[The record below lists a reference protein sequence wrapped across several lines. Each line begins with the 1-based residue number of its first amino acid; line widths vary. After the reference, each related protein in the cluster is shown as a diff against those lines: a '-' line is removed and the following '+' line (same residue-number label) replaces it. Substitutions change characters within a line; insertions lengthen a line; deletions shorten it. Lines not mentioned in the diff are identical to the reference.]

1 MLSSDHTRG
10 KSQKPIGTSQ
20 LRPRGPDKYRCR
32 KTSGT
37 PGIAWFLYALRAD
50 GQNFSCSS
58 VSRLFVEFGRDLSAR
73 MMDFASF
80 EATCDGLRA
89 MVRRGIAPLD
99 GANVAG
105 IRASASRSLFRARA
119 RRFRWR
125 AATAAASRAG
135 IARMTHFWR
144 RAGRAPRRPHRAADR
159 RSDVSPPPRRRS
171 NESKSRVFDHRAA
184 TRAMSASSRA
194 KQAQA
199 FAELC
204 GGAKFNRKNFKP
216 VDAAVA
222 RSFAEGRGE
231 DAKRDEDEGSR
242 AARADSD
249 DDDDESGS
257 DSDESDSD
265 AGRDARDVST
275 SWTPLADNEANA
287 MRKRLKMRV
296 QGADGACPAPLQG
309 FEELHERYKCGRRL
323 LERMREANF
332 KEPTPIQRQAVP
344 ILCSGSE
351 LLAIAPTGSGK
362 TLAFLLP
369 IIMKLGTHEEGGA
382 RALLLAPTKEL
393 AGQSARILR
402 ILSRGVSGLKSCLL
416 TKATAGN
423 DFSKVDIVVATPM
436 RLKILLQHDKIDLSK
451 VLYLVLDEADKLF
464 EMGFV
469 EQIDAVVAACD
480 NKDVTRALFSAT
492 LPEKVEELARSVMA
506 RPIRLTVGERNSASN
521 TISQRMV
528 FCGHEAGKLLALRQI
543 IREGIKPPVII
554 FTQSKERAKHLAKEL
569 TGDGLHIGLIHAEMS
584 DSKREEQVDRFRMGE
599 TWVLIATDLMA
610 RGMDFV
616 GVSTV
621 INFDFPGSPTSY
633 IHRIGRSGRA
643 GRPGA
648 AITFFTE
655 EDAQRGDLKPIANVM
670 KNSGC
675 EVPEWMLNHTGEK
688 GLRRRKRK
696 DGKEDNP
703 RRAPLDMPMGAD
715 PKVYAPDK
723 KKRKKTPRK
732 KNDDEAMPP
741 LPKKWKGK
749 SKSKE
754 KKEKEKK

>member
-1 MLSSDHTRG
+1 
-10 KSQKPIGTSQ
+10 
-20 LRPRGPDKYRCR
+20 
-32 KTSGT
+32 
-37 PGIAWFLYALRAD
+37 
-50 GQNFSCSS
+50 
-58 VSRLFVEFGRDLSAR
+58 
-73 MMDFASF
+73 
-80 EATCDGLRA
+80 
-89 MVRRGIAPLD
+89 
-99 GANVAG
+99 
-105 IRASASRSLFRARA
+105 
-119 RRFRWR
+119 
-125 AATAAASRAG
+125 
-135 IARMTHFWR
+135 MT
-144 RAGRAPRRPHRAADR
+144 
-159 RSDVSPPPRRRS
+159 
-171 NESKSRVFDHRAA
+171 
-184 TRAMSASSRA
+184 TTSSRA
-194 KQAQA
+194 RTSAKASSSSSKAKQALA

-204 GGAKFNRKNFKP
+204 GGARFDRKKFKS
-216 VDAAVA
+216 VDVAVA
-222 RSFAEGRGE
+222 KSFRREGGGSEGRGE
-231 DAKRDEDEGSR
+231 GSAGAESDADEEDDED
-242 AARADSD
+242 DSD
-249 DDDDESGS
+249 DDSD
-257 DSDESDSD
+257 DSDDDPD
-265 AGRDARDVST
+265 ASSSSKKKKRSSKRASVGT
-275 SWTPLADNEANA
+275 KWTPLREDEANA
-287 MRKRLKMRV
+287 MRKQYRMRV

-309 FEELHERYKCGRRL
+309 FEELNERFKCGSRL

-344 ILCSGSE
+344 ILCAGDE

-369 IIMKLGTHEEGGA
+369 IIMKLKSHEEGGP

-402 ILSRGVSGLKSCLL
+402 VLSRGVSGLKSCLL

-423 DFSKVDIVVATPM
+423 DFTKIDILVATPM
-436 RLKILLQHDKIDLSK
+436 RLKALLQHEKINLSK

-480 NKDVTRALFSAT
+480 NEDVTRALFSAT

-506 RPIRLTVGERNSASN
+506 RPVRLTVGERNSASS
-521 TISQRMV
+521 TIAQRMV

-554 FTQSKERAKHLAKEL
+554 FTQSKDRAKVLAKEL
-569 TGDGLHIGLIHAEMS
+569 AGDGLHIGLIHAEMS
-584 DSKREEQVDRFRMGE
+584 DSKRQEQVDRFRMGE

-675 EVPEWMLNHTGEK
+675 DVPEWMLNHSGERGATK
-688 GLRRRKRK
+688 RRKRK

-703 RRAPLDMPMGAD
+703 RRAPLDLPMGAD
-715 PKVYAPDK
+715 PKVYRRANGGGGDGKKKTK
-723 KKRKKTPRK
+723 KKRPSATTLA
-732 KNDDEAMPP
+732 DGEAMPP
-741 LPKKWKGK
+741 LPKKWKGGAK
-749 SKSKE
+749 RRAAP
-754 KKEKEKK
+754 KK

>member
-1 MLSSDHTRG
+1 M
-10 KSQKPIGTSQ
+10 
-20 LRPRGPDKYRCR
+20 
-32 KTSGT
+32 
-37 PGIAWFLYALRAD
+37 AL
-50 GQNFSCSS
+50 G
-58 VSRLFVEFGRDLSAR
+58 
-73 MMDFASF
+73 
-80 EATCDGLRA
+80 A
-89 MVRRGIAPLD
+89 M
-99 GANVAG
+99 
-105 IRASASRSLFRARA
+105 
-119 RRFRWR
+119 
-125 AATAAASRAG
+125 
-135 IARMTHFWR
+135 
-144 RAGRAPRRPHRAADR
+144 
-159 RSDVSPPPRRRS
+159 
-171 NESKSRVFDHRAA
+171 
-184 TRAMSASSRA
+184 SSRA
-194 KQAQA
+194 RTSVKASSSSSKAKQALA

-204 GGAKFNRKNFKP
+204 GGARFDRKKFKS
-216 VDAAVA
+216 VDVAVA
-222 RSFAEGRGE
+222 KSFRREEYGSVGDESVGRGQGSASGRRGEKSDSEEE
-231 DAKRDEDEGSR
+231 DYDD
-242 AARADSD
+242 DSD
-249 DDDDESGS
+249 DDSDD
-257 DSDESDSD
+257 D
-265 AGRDARDVST
+265 AASKKKSSKRASAGT
-275 SWTPLADNEANA
+275 KWTPLREDDANA
-287 MRKRLKMRV
+287 MRKRYRMRV

-309 FEELHERYKCGRRL
+309 FEELNERFNCGSRL

-332 KEPTPIQRQAVP
+332 TEPTPIQRQAVP
-344 ILCSGSE
+344 ILCAGDE

-369 IIMKLGTHEEGGA
+369 IIMKLKSHEEGGP

-402 ILSRGVSGLKSCLL
+402 VLSRGVSGLKSCLL

-423 DFSKVDIVVATPM
+423 DFSKIDILVATPM
-436 RLKILLQHDKIDLSK
+436 RLKVLLQHDKINLSK

-506 RPIRLTVGERNSASN
+506 RPVRLTVGERNSASS
-521 TISQRMV
+521 TIAQRMV

-554 FTQSKERAKHLAKEL
+554 FTQSKDRAKVLAKEL
-569 TGDGLHIGLIHAEMS
+569 AGDGLHIGLIHAEMS
-584 DSKREEQVDRFRMGE
+584 DSKRQEQVDRFRMGE

-675 EVPEWMLNHTGEK
+675 DVPEWMLNHTGERGATK
-688 GLRRRKRK
+688 RRKRK

-703 RRAPLDMPMGAD
+703 RRAPLDLPMGAD
-715 PKVYAPDK
+715 PKIYRGGGDGKNK
-723 KKRKKTPRK
+723 KKRGRQGKPSATTLV
-732 KNDDEAMPP
+732 DGEAMPP
-741 LPKKWKGK
+741 LPKKWKG
-749 SKSKE
+749 SKKTSK
-754 KKEKEKK
+754 K

>member
-1 MLSSDHTRG
+1 MSSR
-10 KSQKPIGTSQ
+10 IG
-20 LRPRGPDKYRCR
+20 
-32 KTSGT
+32 
-37 PGIAWFLYALRAD
+37 
-50 GQNFSCSS
+50 
-58 VSRLFVEFGRDLSAR
+58 
-73 MMDFASF
+73 
-80 EATCDGLRA
+80 
-89 MVRRGIAPLD
+89 
-99 GANVAG
+99 AG
-105 IRASASRSLFRARA
+105 ARA
-119 RRFRWR
+119 VTSS
-125 AATAAASRAG
+125 AAR
-135 IARMTHFWR
+135 
-144 RAGRAPRRPHRAADR
+144 
-159 RSDVSPPPRRRS
+159 
-171 NESKSRVFDHRAA
+171 
-184 TRAMSASSRA
+184 
-194 KQAQA
+194 QAEA

-204 GGAKFNRKNFKP
+204 GGASFSRRDVVARGVGRARIGRRG
-216 VDAAVA
+216 VDARDGGGGDA
-222 RSFAEGRGE
+222 RGGGGRG
-231 DAKRDEDEGSR
+231 RGRGGGDEESEESG
-242 AARADSD
+242 ASD
-249 DDDDESGS
+249 DDDAS
-257 DSDESDSD
+257 DD
-265 AGRDARDVST
+265 DARASGGDDAVT
-275 SWTPLADNEANA
+275 SWSPLTDEEANV
-287 MRKRLKMRV
+287 MRKQLRVRV

-309 FEELHERYKCGRRL
+309 FEELHERYKCGGRLVERL
-323 LERMREANF
+323 LEANF
-332 KEPTPIQRQAVP
+332 KVPTPIQRQAVP
-344 ILCSGSE
+344 ILCGGNE

-369 IIMKLGTHEEGGA
+369 IIMKLKKHEEGGP

-423 DFSKVDIVVATPM
+423 DFSKVDVLVATPM
-436 RLKILLQHDKIDLSK
+436 RLKILLQHEKIDLSK

-469 EQIDAVVAACD
+469 EQIDAVVAAC
-480 NKDVTRALFSAT
+480 NHQDVTRALFSAT

-506 RPIRLTVGERNSASN
+506 RPMRLTVGERNSASS
-521 TISQRMV
+521 TIAQRML

-554 FTQSKERAKHLAKEL
+554 FTQSKDRAKQLAKEL

-643 GRPGA
+643 GRPGS

-655 EDAQRGDLKPIANVM
+655 EDAQRGDLRPIANVM

-688 GLRRRKRK
+688 GMKRRKRK

-703 RRAPLDMPMGAD
+703 RRVPLDLPMGAD
-715 PKVYAPDK
+715 PKVYKPDK
-723 KKRKKTPRK
+723 KKRKIKRAPK
-732 KNDDEAMPP
+732 KDDAEAMPP

-749 SKSKE
+749 KKSSKK
-754 KKEKEKK
+754 

>member
-1 MLSSDHTRG
+1 MR
-10 KSQKPIGTSQ
+10 
-20 LRPRGPDKYRCR
+20 
-32 KTSGT
+32 
-37 PGIAWFLYALRAD
+37 
-50 GQNFSCSS
+50 
-58 VSRLFVEFGRDLSAR
+58 
-73 MMDFASF
+73 
-80 EATCDGLRA
+80 
-89 MVRRGIAPLD
+89 
-99 GANVAG
+99 
-105 IRASASRSLFRARA
+105 
-119 RRFRWR
+119 
-125 AATAAASRAG
+125 
-135 IARMTHFWR
+135 
-144 RAGRAPRRPHRAADR
+144 
-159 RSDVSPPPRRRS
+159 
-171 NESKSRVFDHRAA
+171 
-184 TRAMSASSRA
+184 ASSRA
-194 KQAQA
+194 KQARA
-199 FAELC
+199 FAELS
-204 GGAKFNRKNFKP
+204 GGATFRRKNVEA
-216 VDAAVA
+216 VDAAIA
-222 RSFAEGRGE
+222 RRFANARGA
-231 DAKRDEDEGSR
+231 DATDDADD
-242 AARADSD
+242 AAEEARRADREEATED
-249 DDDDESGS
+249 DGTD
-257 DSDESDSD
+257 SDSD
-265 AGRDARDVST
+265 ASERETRDAAST
-275 SWTPLADNEANA
+275 SWTPLADDAANA
-287 MRKRLKMRV
+287 MRKRLNIRV
-296 QGADGACPAPLQG
+296 RGADGACPAPLRG

-323 LERMREANF
+323 LERVREANF

-369 IIMKLGTHEEGGA
+369 IIMKLRTHEEGGA

-436 RLKILLQHDKIDLSK
+436 RLKTLLQHDKINLSK

-569 TGDGLHIGLIHAEMS
+569 TGDGLHIGLIHAEMP

-599 TWVLIATDLMA
+599 TWVLVATDLMA

-643 GRPGA
+643 GRPGT

-732 KNDDEAMPP
+732 KNGDEAMPP

-749 SKSKE
+749 PKANKE
-754 KKEKEKK
+754 KKCTN

>member
-1 MLSSDHTRG
+1 MSFAIDCLFDSSDFDCSRIV
-10 KSQKPIGTSQ
+10 K
-20 LRPRGPDKYRCR
+20 L
-32 KTSGT
+32 SGT
-37 PGIAWFLYALRAD
+37 R
-50 GQNFSCSS
+50 NRK
-58 VSRLFVEFGRDLSAR
+58 SRNCHDATRDTR
-73 MMDFASF
+73 QRD
-80 EATCDGLRA
+80 
-89 MVRRGIAPLD
+89 
-99 GANVAG
+99 
-105 IRASASRSLFRARA
+105 A
-119 RRFRWR
+119 RRRTVLPR
-125 AATAAASRAG
+125 AHVPMTT
-135 IARMTHFWR
+135 RMT
-144 RAGRAPRRPHRAADR
+144 
-159 RSDVSPPPRRRS
+159 
-171 NESKSRVFDHRAA
+171 
-184 TRAMSASSRA
+184 TSSRA
-194 KQAQA
+194 RTSAKASSSSSKAKQALA

-204 GGAKFNRKNFKP
+204 GGARFDRKKFKSVDVAVAKSFRREEGGSQERVESFAGRDS
-216 VDAAVA
+216 DAAA
-222 RSFAEGRGE
+222 AAEDYE
-231 DAKRDEDEGSR
+231 DDSYDDDDS
-242 AARADSD
+242 DSD
-249 DDDDESGS
+249 DDP
-257 DSDESDSD
+257 D
-265 AGRDARDVST
+265 ASKKKRSSKRASMGT
-275 SWTPLADNEANA
+275 KWTPLREDEANA
-287 MRKRLKMRV
+287 MRKRYRMRV

-309 FEELHERYKCGRRL
+309 FEELNERFKCGSRL

-344 ILCSGSE
+344 ILCAGDE

-369 IIMKLGTHEEGGA
+369 IIMKLKSHEEGGP

-402 ILSRGVSGLKSCLL
+402 VLSRGVSGLKSCLL

-423 DFSKVDIVVATPM
+423 DFTKIDILVATPM
-436 RLKILLQHDKIDLSK
+436 RLKALLQHEKINLSK

-480 NKDVTRALFSAT
+480 NEDVTRALFSAT

-506 RPIRLTVGERNSASN
+506 RPVRLTVGERNSASS
-521 TISQRMV
+521 TIAQRMV

-554 FTQSKERAKHLAKEL
+554 FTQSKDRAKVLAKEL
-569 TGDGLHIGLIHAEMS
+569 AGDGLHIGLIHAEMS
-584 DSKREEQVDRFRMGE
+584 DSKRQEQVDRFRMGE

-675 EVPEWMLNHTGEK
+675 DVPEWMLNHSGERGVTK
-688 GLRRRKRK
+688 RRKRK

-703 RRAPLDMPMGAD
+703 RRAPLDLPMGAD
-715 PKVYAPDK
+715 PKVYRAGGGDGKKNK
-723 KKRKKTPRK
+723 KKRQRTTTLA
-732 KNDDEAMPP
+732 DGEAMPP
-741 LPKKWKGK
+741 LPKKWKGGAK
-749 SKSKE
+749 RRA
-754 KKEKEKK
+754 KK